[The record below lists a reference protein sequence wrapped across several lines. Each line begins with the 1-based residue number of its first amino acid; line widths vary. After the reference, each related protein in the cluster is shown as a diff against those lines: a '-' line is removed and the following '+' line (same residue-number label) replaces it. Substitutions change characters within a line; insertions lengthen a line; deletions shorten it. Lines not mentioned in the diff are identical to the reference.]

1 MDVAEI
7 TNTNKGLKSNP
18 TFEMLTTFPYH
29 WKLGMK
35 HKFST
40 LITSI
45 QYFSVDS
52 TEYCKE
58 KEKERREG
66 GRVRDQKVQ
75 NL

>member
-18 TFEMLTTFPYH
+18 TYEMLTTFPYQ

-35 HKFST
+35 CKFST

-58 KEKERREG
+58 KDKEMREG